1 MRDFRKLIVWQ
12 KAHRLT
18 LEIHSAVRAFPPRSY
33 SGLANQITRAAASI
47 PATLAEGC
55 GKSTDG
61 ELARFTDMSLASAKE
76 LENHLILARDLD
88 ALDSAT
94 YEALDGHLD
103 EVRRM
108 LFSFSRAVRARIA
121 KKRLGDS
128 GSLEW

>member
-33 SGLANQITRAAASI
+33 GGLANQITRAAASI

-76 LENHLILARDLD
+76 LENHLILARDLN

-94 YEALDGHLD
+94 YDALDGHLD

-108 LFSFSRAVRARIA
+108 LFAFSRAVRARIG
-121 KKRLGDS
+121 KKRPGGS
-128 GSLEW
+128 GSHER